1 MAASANCFEYYA
13 NLTGHIGGETIPM
26 NGPLFDYTLREPIG
40 VCAQIIPWN
49 FPLLMAA
56 WKLCPALAT
65 GNTIILKPA
74 SATPIT
80 AVLLGQICLE
90 AGIPDGVVNVLTG
103 PGAEI
108 GAALAEHP
116 DVDKVAFTGET
127 ETGRQILRLSASTIK
142 KVSLELGG
150 KSPNIVFPDADI
162 EEAVNGSL
170 FAIFTNAGQRC
181 TARTRLF
188 LHESIHDRFMSDFVK
203 KAGQIRVGDP
213 MEDATQ
219 MGPVISPR
227 QCERVLSFVERARG
241 EGAELSLGGKR
252 PDVDALRSGNFV
264 EPTIFDQVHNDMT
277 IAQEEVFGPVL
288 SVIPF
293 KDDAE
298 VVRMANNVIY
308 GLAATIWTNDIKRAH
323 RLAGEIRAGNVSINY
338 PDSQSA
344 GSAVRRL
351 QAERHRSRAGA
362 PCARP
367 LHAGQERGREFER
380 PTVRLVRKLAN
391 RSITCWAF
399 RGESTYSDSRGR
411 LAGLNTGPTGRVAV
425 VDLGS
430 NSGRLVVFDQY
441 GTGYLNIVEDAR
453 VPLRLASDLQRDGRL
468 GDDATARTIDALH
481 EFHSIARGA
490 GADRLI
496 VVGTASMRE
505 ASNGDAF
512 LHAIQ
517 QAAGLP
523 VEILDGESEA
533 RYSFMGAIHGLPVWN
548 GYVLDIGGGSLELTK
563 FRDRGHICLVDAP
576 TRCAAH
582 DERIHQER
590 SADQQGGAQPETAP
604 EERLG

>member
-1 MAASANCFEYYA
+1 MAVETQITNHFLLIDGQLVSAASGETFDTLNPTNNEVIGSVAKAGIEDVNRAVAAARKAFDNGPWRTMSPNERGKRMRRVAEILRERQEEIARLETLNCGKIIVESRGDVAASANCFDYYA

-26 NGPLFDYTLREPIG
+26 NGPLFDYTLREPVG

-338 PDSQSA
+338 PTVNPPEAPFGGFKQS
-344 GSAVRRL
+344 GI
-351 QAERHRSRAGA
+351 
-362 PCARP
+362 
-367 LHAGQERGREFER
+367 GRELGRHALDLYTQVKNVVVNLNDQPFNWYGNW
-380 PTVRLVRKLAN
+380 PT
-391 RSITCWAF
+391 
-399 RGESTYSDSRGR
+399 
-411 LAGLNTGPTGRVAV
+411 
-425 VDLGS
+425 
-430 NSGRLVVFDQY
+430 
-441 GTGYLNIVEDAR
+441 
-453 VPLRLASDLQRDGRL
+453 
-468 GDDATARTIDALH
+468 
-481 EFHSIARGA
+481 
-490 GADRLI
+490 DR
-496 VVGTASMRE
+496 
-505 ASNGDAF
+505 
-512 LHAIQ
+512 
-517 QAAGLP
+517 
-523 VEILDGESEA
+523 
-533 RYSFMGAIHGLPVWN
+533 
-548 GYVLDIGGGSLELTK
+548 
-563 FRDRGHICLVDAP
+563 
-576 TRCAAH
+576 
-582 DERIHQER
+582 
-590 SADQQGGAQPETAP
+590 
-604 EERLG
+604 